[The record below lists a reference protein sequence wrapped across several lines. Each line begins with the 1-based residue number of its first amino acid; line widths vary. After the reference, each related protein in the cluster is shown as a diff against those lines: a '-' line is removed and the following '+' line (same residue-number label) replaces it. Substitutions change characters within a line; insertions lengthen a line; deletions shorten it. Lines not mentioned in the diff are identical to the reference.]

1 MPVLYNIKKM
11 IMYPRTVYM
20 RRKEAHLTGFIK
32 AALELHYYRPSF
44 YKFMQATMLN
54 TGILHDVDVDKRSV
68 VFDVGAYV
76 GDWSNKMYEK
86 YACRIHAFEPNP
98 NTYSTLVAAAQ
109 GRWLCHEYGV
119 AGATEELSLSLNGM
133 GSSVFALGNLDKKP
147 QYTNVRL
154 RAIDEV
160 WDELGVDT
168 IDLMKINIEGGEYPL
183 LERMI
188 EKNMQPDVRLFLIQ
202 FHEWLPGAYYRR
214 WKIRSK
220 LRKTHR
226 LKWDYHFVWEC
237 WERKG

>member
-1 MPVLYNIKKM
+1 
-11 IMYPRTVYM
+11 MYPRTLYM
-20 RRKEAHLTGFIK
+20 RRRNPHLTGFIK

-44 YKFMQATMLN
+44 YKFMRATMLN
-54 TGILHDVDVDKRSV
+54 KEILQDVDVDESSS

-76 GDWSNKMYEK
+76 GAWSEKMYEK
-86 YACRIHAFEPNP
+86 HACKIHAFEPNP
-98 NTYSTLVAAAQ
+98 HTYPTLVAASK
-109 GRWLCHEYGV
+109 GRWECHKYGV
-119 AGATEELSLSLNGM
+119 AGETEDLSMSLNGM
-133 GSSVFALGNLDKKP
+133 GSSVYELGNLDKNP
-147 QYTNVRL
+147 DYTKVSL

-160 WDELGVDT
+160 WEELGVDK

-188 EKNMQPDVRLFLIQ
+188 EKNMLPDVRLFLIQ

-226 LKWDYHFVWEC
+226 LKWDYNYVWEC
-237 WERKG
+237 WERVD

>member
-1 MPVLYNIKKM
+1 MPALYKLKKLVL
-11 IMYPRTVYM
+11 YPRTVYM

-44 YKFMQATMLN
+44 YKFMHATLLN
-54 TGILHDVDVDKRSV
+54 REILHDVDVDENSI

-76 GDWSNKMYEK
+76 GDWSKKIYEK
-86 YACRIHAFEPNP
+86 YACKIHAFEPNP
-98 NTYSTLVAAAQ
+98 ATYLTLAATAQ
-109 GRWLCHEYGV
+109 DRWICHEYGV
-119 AGATEELSLSLNGM
+119 AGATEDLALSLNGM
-133 GSSVFALGNLDKKP
+133 GSSVFKLGNPDKNP
-147 QYTNVRL
+147 EYTKVSL

-160 WDELGVDT
+160 WNELGASK

-188 EKNMQPDVRLFLIQ
+188 EKDMLPDVRLFLIQ

-226 LKWDYHFVWEC
+226 LKWDYNFVWEC
-237 WERKG
+237 WERKD